1 MLEIDLLPTI
11 THLGLPPQYQVDTV
25 VNKLQIRQLLFPTKI
40 EAVTVEAYRTRGAS
54 CRRVI
59 ARTADGDMFLVE
71 FCHFPAEEYGNNI
84 TGVIRAKEPLIEEGS
99 LSFGKA
105 SFVKDCANLALAA
118 RSQLDVRSGWCN
130 GIRYKTE
137 LLRDDGTTER
147 SGLRRPQIGAL
158 HAIAAHWTLSK
169 DIAVVVM
176 PTGTGKTEVMIATA
190 VASMGNRILVI
201 VPTDALRQQTAD
213 KFLSYGLLKK
223 IGIIGEVPNPVVGIL
238 SSKPQINHF
247 DAISTCNVVVS
258 TMSSIS
264 LADEVVQ
271 RDFAQLFTHVFFDE
285 AHHVEAAS
293 WKRFQKHCSHCYTLL
308 FTATPF
314 REDGKPLPGKIIYN
328 FPLSA
333 AQEQEFFRPIHF
345 AEVFEPDSSRSDLR
359 IAETAVYQ
367 LRQDLTAGYNHILMA
382 RAATIDAAS
391 QLFNDIY
398 LPLFQDLNPVLI
410 HSKTPQKRAVLD
422 RIRSGEHRIIVCVDM
437 FGEGFDLPNLKVAAL
452 HTVHKSL
459 GITLQFIGRFARAS
473 RDVGSAT
480 FVANTA
486 DDGVPEALEG
496 LYQENAD
503 WNSLLADLSYD
514 AIDPQARLSA
524 LVENLVPAAG
534 TKEGVSIS
542 TIALRPKISAQVFR
556 TNRFSPHDFRTAFRA
571 YQHVH
576 QPQISLRDNFLVLVV
591 NQRDTLDWTDSRDI
605 AIDSWDLF
613 IAYFDPA
620 KNLLYIHSSRK
631 GDSCGKLARAISETP
646 VLIKEDE
653 VFKVFSNLRR
663 LVLHSVGLSS
673 RSRNVR
679 YQMFAG
685 LDVRDAIDP
694 VQQQSKMKSN
704 VTGVGFEEGKRHS
717 VGCSRKGKIWS
728 MASGSLAEW
737 KAWCDH
743 IGSKLSDHDAQP
755 DDFLKYTLIPVAITA
770 LPDTSALMVDWP
782 DQLFESTNFKF
793 NVIGSDGGN
802 YDFHD
807 CELVL
812 GEWGDGDRFTFSL
825 RAGEE
830 IEVSFSLQLQEEGQN
845 ENGYAV
851 QQLAGPDVEI
861 ETVGSRSPAADFF
874 NLNPPLVR
882 LEDGSQLSGNILLK
896 PQEELHDTFDRAL
909 IHTIDWNGIDITK
922 ESRWKNGAFRPN
934 SVQQRFIE
942 HLEQGPAT
950 FIIDDDDNGES
961 ADIVAIEETDDKI
974 IICLWHCK
982 YSENRVAGQR
992 ADDLYVVCGQAQ
1004 KSVKWT
1010 WSLNTLIKHL
1020 MTRETKHLRGRP
1032 TRFIRG
1038 SLSELVTLGKSA
1050 RRKFVVYKIG
1060 IVQPGVRKNGMPAEH
1075 LALLGSSNSFIHTV
1089 TNNRLM
1095 VVVND

>member
-1 MLEIDLLPTI
+1 MLDSRLLPTI
-11 THLGLPPQYQVDTV
+11 THLGLPPRYQIDTV
-25 VNKLQIRQLLFPTKI
+25 VNKLQIRQLLFLPKN
-40 EAVTVEAYRTRGAS
+40 EEVTVEAFKSRGVS
-54 CRRVI
+54 CRRI
-59 ARTADGDMFLVE
+59 KARTANGETFLVE
-71 FCHFPAEEYGNNI
+71 FCYFSEVYGNDVSE
-84 TGVIRAKEPLIEEGS
+84 VIRAKAPLIDAGL
-99 LSFGKA
+99 LSFSNA
-105 SFVKDCANLALAA
+105 CFVRDCSDLTVAA
-118 RSQLDVRSGWCN
+118 RIQREVRSGWHN
-130 GIRYKTE
+130 GIRYKAE
-137 LLRDDGTTER
+137 VLRQDGTTER
-147 SGLRRPQIGAL
+147 FGLRKPQVGAL
-158 HAIAAHWTLSK
+158 HAIAAHWTLSQEPA
-169 DIAVVVM
+169 IVIM

-201 VPTDALRQQTAD
+201 VPTDALRQQTAE
-213 KFLSYGLLKK
+213 KFQSYGLLKK
-223 IGIIGEVPNPVVGIL
+223 IGIIDDVPNPVVGVL
-238 SSKPQINHF
+238 SSKPQTIHF
-247 DAISTCNVVVS
+247 DPIKTCNVVIS
-258 TMSSIS
+258 TMSSVS

-271 RDFAQLFTHVFFDE
+271 RDFAGLFTHVFFDE

-293 WKRFQKHCSHCYTLL
+293 WKRFQKHCNHCRILL

-314 REDGKPLPGKIIYN
+314 REDGKALPGKIIYN
-328 FPLSA
+328 FPLCA
-333 AQEQEFFRPIHF
+333 AQEQEFFQRIHF

-359 IAETAVYQ
+359 IAETAVNR
-367 LRQDLTAGYNHILMA
+367 LRQDLAAGYNHILLA

-391 QLFNDIY
+391 QLFNNLY
-398 LPLFQDLNPVLI
+398 LPLFQDLNPVMI
-410 HSKTPQKRAVLD
+410 HSRTPQKRTVLD

-473 RDVGSAT
+473 RDVGPAT

-486 DDGVPEALEG
+486 DDGVPEELEG

-524 LVENLVPAAG
+524 LVENLVSVAAG
-534 TKEGVSIS
+534 TEGISIS
-542 TIALRPKISAQVFR
+542 TIALRPKISAQVYR
-556 TNRFSPHDFRTAFRA
+556 TNRFFPDRYKTAFRA
-571 YQHVH
+571 SQHIH
-576 QPQISLRDNFLVLVV
+576 QPQISRRDNLLVLIV
-591 NQRDTLDWTDSRDI
+591 NQRDSLDWTDSRDI

-620 KNLLYIHSSRK
+620 RNLLYVHSSRK
-631 GDSCGKLARAISETP
+631 GDAVGKLAREVSETP

-653 VFKVFSNLRR
+653 VFKVFANLRR
-663 LVLHSVGLSS
+663 LTLHSVGLTS

-704 VTGVGFEEGKRHS
+704 VTGVGFEEGKRCS

-728 MASGSLAEW
+728 MTSGSLAEW
-737 KAWCDH
+737 KSWCDH
-743 IGSKLSDHDAQP
+743 IGSKLADCDALP
-755 DDFLKYTLIPVAITA
+755 DDFLKYTLIPVAVTA
-770 LPDTSALMVDWP
+770 LPPAKALMVDWP

-793 NVIGSDGGN
+793 NVIGRDGN

-807 CELVL
+807 CELLL
-812 GEWGDGDRFTFSL
+812 GEWEEHDLFTFAL

-830 IEVSFSLQLQEEGQN
+830 IEVSFSLQLQEEGAGV
-845 ENGYAV
+845 NGYVV
-851 QQLAGPDVEI
+851 QQLMGPDVEI
-861 ETVGSRSPAADFF
+861 ETIGSRLSAGDFF
-874 NLNPPLVR
+874 SLNPPLVR

-896 PQEELHDTFDRAL
+896 PQEELQDTYDRAL
-909 IHTIDWNGIDITK
+909 IQTIDWNGTDITK

-934 SVQQRFIE
+934 SVQQRFVE
-942 HLEQGPAT
+942 HLEQGAAT
-950 FIIDDDDNGES
+950 FIIDDDDTGES
-961 ADIVAIEETDDKI
+961 ADIVAIEEMDDSVI
-974 IICLWHCK
+974 VNLWHCK
-982 YSENRVAGQR
+982 YSDNDTPGQR

-1020 MTRETKHLRGRP
+1020 MTRETKHTRGRP
-1032 TRFIRG
+1032 TRFVRG

-1050 RRKFVVYKIG
+1050 RRKFVVYKVG
-1060 IVQPGVRKNGMPAEH
+1060 IVQPGASRNRMPADH
-1075 LALLGSSNSFIHTV
+1075 IALLGATNSFIHTV

-1095 VVVND
+1095 VVVSE

>member
-1 MLEIDLLPTI
+1 MLDIDLLPTI
-11 THLGLPPQYQVDTV
+11 THLRLPPQYQVDTV
-25 VNKLQIRQLLFPTKI
+25 LNKLQIRQLLSPTKTV
-40 EAVTVEAYRTRGAS
+40 EATVEAYKSRGSS
-54 CRRVI
+54 CRRI
-59 ARTADGDMFLVE
+59 KARTADGSIYVIE
-71 FCHFPAEEYGNNI
+71 FCHFPSEDHGNDI
-84 TGVIRAKEPLIEEGS
+84 IEVIRAKEPFIRAGD

-105 SFVKDCANLALAA
+105 CFLKDCSDLTEAA
-118 RSQLDVRSGWCN
+118 RIQLEVRSGWYN
-130 GIRYKTE
+130 GIKYKTE

-147 SGLRRPQIGAL
+147 SGLRTPQIGAL
-158 HAIAAHWTLSK
+158 HSIAAHWTLSK
-169 DIAVVVM
+169 DTAIVVM

-223 IGIIGEVPNPVVGIL
+223 IGVIDDVPNPVVGIVN
-238 SSKPQINHF
+238 SKPQINHF
-247 DAISTCNVVVS
+247 EAIRSCNVIVS

-271 RDFAQLFTHVFFDE
+271 RDFAQLFTNVFFDE

-293 WKRFQKHCSHCYTLL
+293 WKRFQKHCSHCRTLL

-314 REDGKPLPGKIIYN
+314 REDGKSLPGKIIYN

-345 AEVFEPDSSRSDLR
+345 AEVFEPDGSRANLR
-359 IAETAVYQ
+359 IAETAVNR
-367 LRQDLTAGYNHILMA
+367 LRQDLSAGYNHILMA
-382 RAATIDAAS
+382 RAATIEAAS
-391 QLFNDIY
+391 LLFNEIY

-422 RIRSGEHRIIVCVDM
+422 RIRSGDHRIIVCVDM
-437 FGEGFDLPNLKVAAL
+437 FGEGYDLPNLKVAAL

-473 RDVGSAT
+473 ADVGPAT

-486 DDGVPEALEG
+486 DYGVPEALES

-524 LVENLVPAAG
+524 LVENLVPAAA
-534 TKEGVSIS
+534 TTEGVSVS
-542 TIALRPKISAQVFR
+542 TIALRPKISAQVFK
-556 TNRFSPHDFRTAFRA
+556 TNRFSPYDFKAAFRA
-571 YQHVH
+571 YQHIH
-576 QPQISLRDNFLVLVV
+576 QPQISRQDNFLVLVV
-591 NQRDTLDWTDSRDI
+591 NQRDSLDWTDSRDI

-646 VLIKEDE
+646 ILIKEDE

-704 VTGVGFEEGKRHS
+704 ITGVGFEEGKRYS

-743 IGSKLSDHDAQP
+743 IGSKLSDRDAQP

-770 LPDTSALMVDWP
+770 LPDTSALMIDWP

-793 NVIGSDGGN
+793 NVIVRDGSN

-812 GEWGDGDRFTFSL
+812 VEWRDDVSFTFSL
-825 RAGEE
+825 LAGEG
-830 IEVSFSLQLQEEGQN
+830 IEASFSLQLQEEGQN
-845 ENGYAV
+845 ENGYVV
-851 QQLAGPDVEI
+851 QQVAGPDVEI
-861 ETVGSRSPAADFF
+861 ETIGSRLPAVDFF

-896 PQEELHDTFDRAL
+896 PQEELHDTYDRAL
-909 IHTIDWNGIDITK
+909 IQTINWTGIDITK
-922 ESRWKNGAFRPN
+922 ESRWKNGALRLN
-934 SVQQRFIE
+934 SVQHRFIE
-942 HLEQGPAT
+942 YLEQGPAT

-961 ADIVAIEETDDKI
+961 ADIVAIEEADDKVI
-974 IICLWHCK
+974 VNLWHCK
-982 YSENRVAGQR
+982 YSDGVAGHR

-1060 IVQPGVRKNGMPAEH
+1060 IVQPGVRKNGIPVEH
-1075 LALLGSSNSFIHTV
+1075 LALLGATNSFIQTV

-1095 VVVND
+1095 VVTND